1 MSINSSNDTVT
12 SKKTIEVM
20 RAIKDK
26 AEELEYLFDKSIN
39 ATVISVDKNMMK
51 NFTNLREVALA
62 KTKLEEAVLWGLKAA
77 AKAEYDETDELLS
90 GD

>member
-1 MSINSSNDTVT
+1 MSSNSSRETIT
-12 SKKTIEVM
+12 SRKTIETM
-20 RAIKDK
+20 RAIRDK
-26 AEELEYLFDKSIN
+26 AEELEFLFDKSIN
-39 ATVISVDKNMMK
+39 ATLVTVDKNRMK

-62 KTKLEEAVLWGLKAA
+62 KTKLEEAVMWGLKAA